1 MIVAFSYYR
10 PPAVNVFTQCERC
23 NPQAKRVWKRRNL
36 PQSRGYRK
44 KKEKLRA
51 RMSWKFD
58 TLRGKS
64 PYEKGLTV
72 KALARRRIKITH
84 A

>member
-1 MIVAFSYYR
+1 
-10 PPAVNVFTQCERC
+10 
-23 NPQAKRVWKRRNL
+23 L

-51 RMSWKFD
+51 GMSWKFD

-72 KALARRRIKITH
+72 KALAGRQIIITP